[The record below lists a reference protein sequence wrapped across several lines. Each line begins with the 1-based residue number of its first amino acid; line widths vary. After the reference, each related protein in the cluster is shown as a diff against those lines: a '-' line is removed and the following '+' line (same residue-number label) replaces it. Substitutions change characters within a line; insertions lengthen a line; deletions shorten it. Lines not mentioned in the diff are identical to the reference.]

1 MYRVL
6 ALLFSIVVT
15 TEVAVHAKERT
26 FELTCATE
34 LKVPN
39 GGGRVQM
46 WVPYPRRSEYQDIR
60 LVGIDA
66 PVPTK
71 VYQEYVYRNSMVFL
85 STPIDEIDVIRV
97 EMKFRITRRER
108 VAEDFLEL
116 EDPDG
121 YIESSARQWLRGDT
135 LGLVDEAT
143 VESAIALTE
152 DLELVSEK
160 ARALYDEA
168 VRAES
173 VDSPDS
179 LFIGMARA
187 VGVPAKFSLGFEL
200 PAERGEG
207 SIEGYRVFA
216 EFYLPGYG
224 WVPVDPTSARHKPDL
239 AEYFFGAHDEN
250 RVVFTE
256 GRNIELNPK
265 QRGGPLTY
273 FIYPYAEA
281 DGTAVKDIRSQISFK
296 DLGEA
301 P

>member
-1 MYRVL
+1 MNRVL
-6 ALLFSIVVT
+6 VFLFAVIFSSALQ
-15 TEVAVHAKERT
+15 AKERT
-26 FELTCATE
+26 FELTYATE
-34 LKVPN
+34 LDVPD
-39 GGGRVQM
+39 GASRVQM
-46 WVPYPRRSEYQDIR
+46 WIPYPSRSEHQDIR

-71 VYQEYVYRNSMVFL
+71 VYQEYVYRNSMLFL
-85 STPIDEIDVIRV
+85 SSNDAELEGIRV
-97 EMKFRITRRER
+97 EMKFRVTRRER
-108 VAEDFLEL
+108 VEEGFLEL

-135 LGLVDEAT
+135 LGLIDEAAADR
-143 VESAIALTE
+143 AIALTE
-152 DLELVSEK
+152 DLDLVSEK

-168 VRAES
+168 VRVES

-200 PAERGEG
+200 PAARGEG
-207 SIEGYRVFA
+207 VIEGYRVWG

-224 WVPVDPTSARHKPDL
+224 WVPVDPTSARRKPDL
-239 AEYFFGAHDEN
+239 ADYFFGAHDEN

-265 QRGGPLTY
+265 QQGGPLTF

-281 DGTAVKDIRSQISFK
+281 DGTVVEDMRSQISFK